1 MARWPAAPRVY
12 VYNIANFT
20 DPPPTFAHAFGAQL
34 DAALYDTPQ
43 HTMARM
49 LHWRLMRSRHR
60 VSDAAQANIFFVPL
74 LEGHGAKPLDGDA
87 MRKECRRQNLSE
99 AAVRPRLHALRS
111 PAAACGHVFAVGKQF
126 DTPAPCTWWSNPRDP
141 LLRQATRLAYSHPL
155 TGWHGSREDELA
167 GYVKRFLAEP
177 ERLGEN
183 HYPHVFSIPYPSS
196 VHWSTSL
203 DPHVA
208 PWARRGARPTL
219 MLFLGSTEHGDVA
232 VRHRIKAQCE
242 GLSDRSACT
251 LVSYDSAESV
261 RLMANATFCL
271 QPGGDSPVRKSL
283 TDAITHGCI
292 PVLFSPFQDAFL
304 PWWRGWQDAR
314 VLIPRGMFV
323 SDRVDLRAFLAEIAA
338 DPVRL
343 SSLQSALERHAR
355 SLQISVDDDPSDAL
369 GVILASIR
377 ARCSPLDQTD
387 SPA

>member
-1 MARWPAAPRVY
+1 
-12 VYNIANFT
+12 
-20 DPPPTFAHAFGAQL
+20 
-34 DAALYDTPQ
+34 
-43 HTMARM
+43 
-49 LHWRLMRSRHR
+49 
-60 VSDAAQANIFFVPL
+60 
-74 LEGHGAKPLDGDA
+74 
-87 MRKECRRQNLSE
+87 
-99 AAVRPRLHALRS
+99 
-111 PAAACGHVFAVGKQF
+111 
-126 DTPAPCTWWSNPRDP
+126 
-141 LLRQATRLAYSHPL
+141 
-155 TGWHGSREDELA
+155 
-167 GYVKRFLAEP
+167 
-177 ERLGEN
+177 
-183 HYPHVFSIPYPSS
+183 
-196 VHWSTSL
+196 
-203 DPHVA
+203 
-208 PWARRGARPTL
+208 
-219 MLFLGSTEHGDVA
+219 
-232 VRHRIKAQCE
+232 
-242 GLSDRSACT
+242 
-251 LVSYDSAESV
+251 
-261 RLMANATFCL
+261 MANATFCL